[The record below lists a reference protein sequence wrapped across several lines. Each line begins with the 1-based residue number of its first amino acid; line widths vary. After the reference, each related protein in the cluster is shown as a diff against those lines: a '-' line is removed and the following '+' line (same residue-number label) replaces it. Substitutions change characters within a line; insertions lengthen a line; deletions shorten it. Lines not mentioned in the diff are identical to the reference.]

1 MPNCVPAV
9 GCTQAQY
16 SSMHTSLWPASVSW
30 HKWGILLPS
39 TLPFHYVI
47 ARNAPAMHLA
57 LHSKSSTLYGRSN
70 GRKFKFNRLHGLL
83 PFHIVMD
90 YAARVA
96 NSAVICQSPVS
107 GCSLTGTRSRILL
120 QSIKL
125 HPFLRIFRILALNYA
140 YTSCPPFSSE
150 SKHHIRKYKVHKFII
165 SFDW

>member
-1 MPNCVPAV
+1 MTCR
-9 GCTQAQY
+9 CLLAQMGY
-16 SSMHTSLWPASVSW
+16 PSYAPTCACA
-30 HKWGILLPS
+30 LPS

-70 GRKFKFNRLHGLL
+70 GRKFKFIRLHGLVL
-83 PFHIVMD
+83 FHIVMD

-96 NSAVICQSPVS
+96 NSAIICQSPVS

-125 HPFLRIFRILALNYA
+125 HPFLRIFRILSLNYA

-165 SFDW
+165 SFD